1 MSADEPRWTAGQ
13 PSLSEPRRDTGGR
26 TEEEE
31 KEEVKEDGDG
41 GGRGRKRQEE
51 EAKENGDGGG
61 RGRWR
66 QEALRLK
73 EKRKWRCHEAS
84 LRAEE
89 REDEVNGRRILRERQ
104 NVQRDDYENV

>member
-31 KEEVKEDGDG
+31 EEEVKEDGDG

-73 EKRKWRCHEAS
+73 KKKMEMSRSKFTSGGKR
-84 LRAEE
+84 
-89 REDEVNGRRILRERQ
+89 RRGEWKKDTAGKTKRPTR
-104 NVQRDDYENV
+104 